1 MPLKDKAAYF
11 ALFSKLCM
19 MITISSTQERVC
31 SHLKQ
36 AHSTDIN
43 QCMYEAG
50 IPACLHTASL
60 TRNRSEGISP

>member
-1 MPLKDKAAYF
+1 MPLKDEAAYF

-19 MITISSTQERVC
+19 MITISSTQE
-31 SHLKQ
+31 Q
-36 AHSTDIN
+36 AHSADIN